1 MQQRQSPQL
10 PEVISALKGGLGDG
24 LVALV
29 LFGSRARDE
38 ADESSDWDLLLMAHH
53 LPAKTLERHLLL
65 KSLLPVAWR
74 ASVTML
80 AKTPEEFES
89 RLPSLFLDI
98 ALDGVVLHDTDQY
111 MAKRLAGLRRLIR
124 KQGLRREHVQREM
137 IWRWERF
144 SWFRLGTGMAR

>member
-1 MQQRQSPQL
+1 
-10 PEVISALKGGLGDG
+10 
-24 LVALV
+24 
-29 LFGSRARDE
+29 
-38 ADESSDWDLLLMAHH
+38 
-53 LPAKTLERHLLL
+53 
-65 KSLLPVAWR
+65 
-74 ASVTML
+74 ML

-144 SWFRLGTGMAR
+144 PGFDWALEWPDEADARKALALAE